1 MQNRHVSRLAKVLVA
16 ALLAVLVLASPA
28 SGAVEDGRITDYRVE
43 LSPVPTGD
51 LRVREVITYDFGPY
65 RRHGI
70 YRVIP
75 LQSTWPA
82 DTDYNRVWKLT
93 DLTVT
98 QDGEKAEVTEESDN
112 GNLGVRVGDEDTE
125 ITGSHVY
132 DLTYTVKGGF
142 LDQSGKTVLSWNAT
156 GAFWDVPMDKVTVTL
171 GAGALAPE
179 DTTCRYG
186 PTGAGRTCPGDEPSF
201 TVTGVEPRQGVSLEY
216 VYPLGAIQNVGPILE
231 HRVTFEWA
239 MAGHWYAP
247 VLGLLA
253 AVIGSVAAVLH
264 WRRNGRDRVFAGQ
277 IPGLQP
283 ARGQQES
290 EVIGGS
296 GGVTSV
302 QFTPPA
308 GVRPAELEM
317 LKKEASGS
325 AGMTA
330 SLIDLANRG
339 ALHIA
344 QGTQKRDKDWRLV
357 FDGRTPADATSWETS
372 LLDGLAAKADD
383 GELTMEKGK
392 TDLSAVA
399 AEHAK
404 GVRESVRSRDWFIR
418 MPGAAKAPMT
428 VLGAAV
434 GLVGVLLFF
443 MGLSGGFASIGVG
456 LVIAA
461 VVMLV
466 FAQQMTARTG
476 AGSAV
481 LAESNAFQ
489 RYLQTADLDQIKA
502 EERLNIFH
510 RYLPYAVVFGLTE
523 VWVRTFEPVLQEA
536 QNSGMAMPIL
546 WMAGTSHSFD
556 SSFSSFSSAMSS
568 SMSSSSGG
576 TGGSVGGGGGGGGGG
591 SW

>member
-1 MQNRHVSRLAKVLVA
+1 VQNRHLSRLAKVLVA
-16 ALLAVLVLASPA
+16 ALLAVLVQASPA

-43 LSPVPTGD
+43 LTPVPTGD
-51 LRVREVITYDFGPY
+51 LRVREVITYDFGSFK
-65 RRHGI
+65 RHGI

-98 QDGEKAEVTEESDN
+98 QDGEKAEVAEESDN
-112 GNLGVRVGDEDTE
+112 GNLGVRVGDEDKE

-132 DLTYTVKGGF
+132 DLRYTVKGGF
-142 LDQSGKTVLSWNAT
+142 LDQNGKTVLSWNAT
-156 GAFWDVPMDKVTVTL
+156 GAFWDVAMDKVTVTL

-186 PTGAGRTCPGDEPSF
+186 PTGARRTCPGDEPSF
-201 TVTGVEPRQGVSLEY
+201 TVTGVEPRQGVSLDY
-216 VYPLGAIQNVGPILE
+216 VYPQGAIQNVGPILE

-239 MAGHWYAP
+239 MGGHWWAP

-317 LKKEASGS
+317 LKNETSGS

-330 SLIDLANRG
+330 TLIDLANRG

-372 LLDGLAAKADD
+372 LLVGLAAKADG
-383 GELTMEKGK
+383 GELTMEKG
-392 TDLSAVA
+392 TDLSGVA
-399 AEHAK
+399 TEHAS
-404 GVRESVRSRDWFIR
+404 GVRGSVRSRDWFIR
-418 MPGAAKAPMT
+418 MPGAARAPMT
-428 VLGAAV
+428 VIGAAV

-443 MGLSGGFASIGVG
+443 LGLSGGYASIGVG

-466 FAQQMTARTG
+466 VAQQMSARTG

-510 RYLPYAVVFGLTE
+510 RYLPYAVVFGLTQ

-568 SMSSSSGG
+568 SMSSTSGG

>member
-1 MQNRHVSRLAKVLVA
+1 MQRSRFRQLTRVLVA
-16 ALLAVLVLASPA
+16 ALLAMLVLATPA
-28 SGAVEDGRITDYRVE
+28 SAAVEDGRITDYRVE
-43 LSPVPTGD
+43 LTPQPTGD
-51 LRVREVITYDFGPY
+51 LRVREVITYDFGPFK
-65 RRHGI
+65 RHGI

-75 LQSTWPA
+75 VQSDWPA
-82 DTDYNRVWKLT
+82 DRDYNRVWKLN

-98 QDGEKAEVTEESDN
+98 QDGEKAEVAEEREN
-112 GNLGVRVGDEDTE
+112 GNVGVRVGDEDEE

-132 DLTYTVKGGF
+132 QLTYTVKGGF
-142 LDQSGKTVLSWNAT
+142 LDQCGKTVLSWNAT
-156 GAFWDVPMDKVTVTL
+156 GAFWDVPMDKVTVAL

-201 TVTGVEPRQGVSLEY
+201 TVTGVEPRQGVSLDY
-216 VYPLGAIQNVGPILE
+216 VYPQGVVQNVGPILE
-231 HRVTFEWA
+231 HKVSFEWA
-239 MAGHWYAP
+239 MAGHWWAP

-253 AVIGSVAAVLH
+253 AVVGSAIAVVH
-264 WRRNGRDRVFAGQ
+264 WHRHGRDRVFAGQ
-277 IPGLQP
+277 IPGLRP
-283 ARGQQES
+283 APGQQET
-290 EVIGGS
+290 EVIAGTGR
-296 GGVTSV
+296 VTSV
-302 QFTPPA
+302 QFTPPE

-317 LKKEASGS
+317 LKKETSGS

-330 SLIDLANRG
+330 TLIDLANRG

-344 QGTQKRDKDWRLV
+344 QGTEKREKDWRLV

-372 LLDGLAAKADD
+372 LLDGLAEKGDG

-392 TDLSAVA
+392 TDLSGVA

-404 GVRESVRSRDWFIR
+404 GVRESVRSREWFIR
-418 MPGAAKAPMT
+418 MPGAARAPMT
-428 VLGAAV
+428 VVGAAV
-434 GLVGVLLFF
+434 LVAGAVLFVLGLR
-443 MGLSGGFASIGVG
+443 GGFASIGVG
-456 LVIAA
+456 LAIAA
-461 VVMLV
+461 IVMIV
-466 FAQQMTARTG
+466 FAQFMTARTG
-476 AGSAV
+476 TGSAV

-502 EERLNIFH
+502 EEQLNIFH

-536 QNSGMAMPIL
+536 QNSGMSMPIL
-546 WMAGTSHSFD
+546 WMAGTSQSFD

-576 TGGSVGGGGGGGGGG
+576 SGGSVGGGGGGGGGG